1 MAKRVWLSFM
11 ALLLTLIASPK
22 FWSQQQSAVARQI
35 GQVEEQ
41 YSQSFVTG
49 DITIAQRLLAEDF
62 VGFDADTKR
71 TDKARILEEVKNIPH
86 LEALKITS
94 LTVRQ
99 HGDTAIAFGEEEDT
113 LPANAGKS
121 YRRWI
126 DTWQKTPQGW
136 RLLSSAENEPKP

>member
-1 MAKRVWLSFM
+1 MAKRVGWSLVV
-11 ALLLTLIASPK
+11 LLALIASPR
-22 FWSQQQSAVARQI
+22 FWPQQQSAVARQVR
-35 GQVEEQ
+35 QVEEE

-49 DITIAQRLLAEDF
+49 DITVAQRFLAEDF

-71 TDKARILEEVKNIPH
+71 TDKARILEEVKSSPH
-86 LEALKITS
+86 LVALKITS
-94 LTVRQ
+94 LTVRE

-121 YRRWI
+121 YRRWC
-126 DTWQKTPQGW
+126 DTLQKTPEGW